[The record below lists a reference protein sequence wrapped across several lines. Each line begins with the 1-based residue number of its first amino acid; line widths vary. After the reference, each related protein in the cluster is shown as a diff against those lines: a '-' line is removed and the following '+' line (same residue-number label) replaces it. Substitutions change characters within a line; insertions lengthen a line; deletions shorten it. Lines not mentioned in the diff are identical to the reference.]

1 MTLPTTSPSWEPR
14 PAPPVL
20 ASDMIELGWKSRG
33 DWKMADDAEIP
44 LQRRHVV
51 LLAVDFLFSCTHFEQ
66 EGTETTEKELSSV
79 PSVSSCS
86 CC

>member
-1 MTLPTTSPSWEPR
+1 MVGTWQERTRFAVQNDAADHFALLESR

-20 ASDMIELGWKSRG
+20 ASDMIELGWNS
-33 DWKMADDAEIP
+33 P
-44 LQRRHVV
+44 
-51 LLAVDFLFSCTHFEQ
+51 CTHFEQ

-86 CC
+86 CF